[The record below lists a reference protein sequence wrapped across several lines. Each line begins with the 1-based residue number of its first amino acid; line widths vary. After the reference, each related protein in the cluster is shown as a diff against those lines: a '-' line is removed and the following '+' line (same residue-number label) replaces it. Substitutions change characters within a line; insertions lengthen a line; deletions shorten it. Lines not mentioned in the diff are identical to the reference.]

1 MLARGPVL
9 NKNDLVSAVAGQ
21 TEMPKAQVLSTI
33 DAAIRI
39 ISTALRKGDDVRLVG
54 FGTFYVA
61 RRKACKGR
69 DPRTGETI
77 AIKAG
82 KLPKFK
88 AGKVFKDS
96 LG

>member
-1 MLARGPVL
+1 
-9 NKNDLVSAVAGQ
+9 
-21 TEMPKAQVLSTI
+21 VLSTI
-33 DAAIRI
+33 DAAIEVI
-39 ISTALRKGDDVRLVG
+39 AKALRKGDDVRLVG

-61 RRKACKGR
+61 SRKASKGR
-69 DPRTGETI
+69 DPRTGEPI
-77 AIKAG
+77 LIKPG

>member
-1 MLARGPVL
+1 M

-21 TEMPKAQVLSTI
+21 TEMSKAQVLSAI
-33 DAAIRI
+33 DTAISV
-39 ISTALRKGDDVRLVG
+39 ISKALRKGEDVRLVG

-61 RRKACKGR
+61 SRKACKGR
-69 DPRTGETI
+69 DPRTGQTI
-77 AIKAG
+77 HIKPG
-82 KLPKFK
+82 RLPKFK